1 MLMEQSVITI
11 SKILAAMARYKNIK
25 RTASV
30 RHAVKFWWNI
40 VKNYDERVYD
50 QDFFDLIAYNLKRDE
65 VAAIIRGNFS
75 QKELKPL
82 VDAKEESLE
91 LNRDNIGFMLKR
103 IWNEK
108 PLRKGCRAVLKIMRD
123 RILRKLAPSEEDV
136 RFERRFAALCKFLD
150 LDKVESDLFML
161 MYVRS
166 ATVFDDLPE
175 SEECS
180 DRPLYYSMAI
190 DRSYPEVLRAMSR
203 QGKLMRY
210 NCMTGEYWFNQTEF
224 GGYFEGMDGAPLDER
239 YYRADVAE
247 PLPWSFFGKLAR
259 EDGAVLKEMLSAR
272 RAGGRL
278 NVLFYGA
285 PGAGKTSFA
294 RTLATEVGL
303 TAYEL
308 LQGEAEGKNI
318 SAETRMAGIQIF
330 NERMDS
336 QALRLLRPFPR
347 PHSRPAREDL
357 AQQHPPS
364 RPWRAHSRDFGGCAC
379 RALRDECR
387 RHNDGA

>member
-166 ATVFDDLPE
+166 ATVFDCP
-175 SEECS
+175 
-180 DRPLYYSMAI
+180 YS
-190 DRSYPEVLRAMSR
+190 
-203 QGKLMRY
+203 
-210 NCMTGEYWFNQTEF
+210 
-224 GGYFEGMDGAPLDER
+224 
-239 YYRADVAE
+239 
-247 PLPWSFFGKLAR
+247 
-259 EDGAVLKEMLSAR
+259 
-272 RAGGRL
+272 
-278 NVLFYGA
+278 
-285 PGAGKTSFA
+285 
-294 RTLATEVGL
+294 
-303 TAYEL
+303 
-308 LQGEAEGKNI
+308 
-318 SAETRMAGIQIF
+318 
-330 NERMDS
+330 
-336 QALRLLRPFPR
+336 
-347 PHSRPAREDL
+347 
-357 AQQHPPS
+357 
-364 RPWRAHSRDFGGCAC
+364 
-379 RALRDECR
+379 
-387 RHNDGA
+387 